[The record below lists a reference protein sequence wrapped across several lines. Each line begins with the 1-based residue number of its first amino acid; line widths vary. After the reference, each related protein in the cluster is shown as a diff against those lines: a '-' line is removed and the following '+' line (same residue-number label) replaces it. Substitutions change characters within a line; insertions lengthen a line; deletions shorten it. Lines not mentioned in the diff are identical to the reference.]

1 VRQETS
7 QGDAARGEPAVSDRS
22 WTMSGR
28 VAGKIVLIT
37 GGASGIGLASA
48 EACAREGAL
57 VVITDVNATEG
68 ESQAR
73 RLVADGL
80 GVEFLPQ
87 DASSEADWRRVVDE
101 ILRRH
106 GQLDV
111 LVNNAGIAVIAPIE
125 QETLEGWRRTQAVNM
140 EGVFLGTREA
150 IRAMKGG
157 GGSIIN
163 ISSIEG
169 IVGEPM
175 VPAYNASK
183 GGVRIL
189 TKSVALYCAQQGYRI
204 RVNSVHP
211 GYVATALVANAIG
224 ALPPDQ
230 AAALQQDLL
239 SRIPLGRLA
248 EPREIANVVLFLAS
262 DESSYMTGSE
272 LVVDGG
278 YTAK

>member
-1 VRQETS
+1 M
-7 QGDAARGEPAVSDRS
+7 G
-22 WTMSGR
+22 GR
-28 VAGKIVLIT
+28 VAGKIVLVT
-37 GGASGIGLASA
+37 GAASGIGLASA
-48 EACAREGAL
+48 EACAREGAV
-57 VVITDVNATEG
+57 VVISDVNAKEG
-68 ESQAR
+68 EVQAR
-73 RLVADGL
+73 RLVTDGL
-80 GVEFLPQ
+80 AAEFVRL
-87 DASSEADWRRVVDE
+87 DVSSESDWRRVVDV
-101 ILRRH
+101 ILSRH
-106 GQLDV
+106 GRLDV

-150 IRAMKGG
+150 IRAMKDG
-157 GGSIIN
+157 GGSIVN

-169 IVGEPM
+169 LIGEPM

-183 GGVRIL
+183 GGVRLL

-211 GYVATALVANAIG
+211 GYVATPLVAIAIG

-230 AAALQQDLL
+230 AAALHQDLL
-239 SRIPLGRLA
+239 GRIPMGRLG
-248 EPREIANVVLFLAS
+248 EPREIANVVLFLAT

-278 YTAK
+278 YTAR

>member
-1 VRQETS
+1 M
-7 QGDAARGEPAVSDRS
+7 GARLKD
-22 WTMSGR
+22 
-28 VAGKIVLIT
+28 KIVLVT
-37 GGASGIGLASA
+37 GAASGIGLASA
-48 EACAREGAL
+48 EACAREGA
-57 VVITDVNATEG
+57 VVIISDVNSKEG
-68 ESQAR
+68 EAQAQ
-73 RLVADGL
+73 RLVADRL
-80 GVEFLPQ
+80 AVEFVQQ
-87 DASSEADWRRVVDE
+87 DVASEADWRRVVDE

-106 GQLDV
+106 GRLDV

-125 QETLEGWRRTQAVNM
+125 QETLAGWRRTQAVNM

-150 IRAMKGG
+150 IRAMKDG

-169 IVGEPM
+169 IIGEPM

-183 GGVRIL
+183 GGVRLL

-211 GYVATALVANAIG
+211 GYVGTSLVANAIG

-230 AAALQQDLL
+230 AAALYQDLL

-248 EPREIANVVLFLAS
+248 EPREIASVVLFLAS

>member
-1 VRQETS
+1 
-7 QGDAARGEPAVSDRS
+7 
-22 WTMSGR
+22 MSGR
-28 VAGKIVLIT
+28 VEGKVVLIT

-48 EACAREGAL
+48 EACAREDAV
-57 VVITDVNATEG
+57 VVITDVNVAEG
-68 ESQAR
+68 ETQAK
-73 RLVADGL
+73 RLAAEGRK
-80 GVEFLPQ
+80 VEFLSH

-101 ILRRH
+101 VLKRH
-106 GQLDV
+106 GHLDV
-111 LVNNAGIAVIAPIE
+111 VVNNAGIAVIAPIE
-125 QETLEGWRRTQAVNM
+125 QETLAGWRKTQAVNM

-150 IRAMKGG
+150 VRVMKER

-169 IVGEPM
+169 IIGEPM

-183 GGVRIL
+183 GGVRIF
-189 TKSVALYCAQQGYRI
+189 TKSVAIYCAQQGYRV

-211 GYVATALVANAIG
+211 GYVGTPLVAGALD

-230 AAALQQDLL
+230 AAALQQDLIG
-239 SRIPLGRLA
+239 RIPLGRLG
-248 EPREIANVVLFLAS
+248 EPREIANAVLFLAS

-272 LVVDGG
+272 LVIDGG

>member
-1 VRQETS
+1 MGTRLKDKV
-7 QGDAARGEPAVSDRS
+7 
-22 WTMSGR
+22 
-28 VAGKIVLIT
+28 VLVT
-37 GGASGIGLASA
+37 GAASGIGLASA
-48 EACAREGAL
+48 EACAREGA
-57 VVITDVNATEG
+57 VVIIADVNSKEG
-68 ESQAR
+68 EAQAR
-73 RLVADGL
+73 RLAADGL
-80 GVEFLPQ
+80 EVEFVQQ
-87 DASSEADWRRVVDE
+87 DVSSEADWRRVVDG
-101 ILRRH
+101 ILARH
-106 GQLDV
+106 GRLDV

-150 IRAMKGG
+150 VRAMKGG
-157 GGSIIN
+157 SGSIVN

-169 IVGEPM
+169 IIGEPL

-211 GYVATALVANAIG
+211 GYVATPLVTNAIG

-239 SRIPLGRLA
+239 GRIPMARLG

-278 YTAK
+278 YTAR